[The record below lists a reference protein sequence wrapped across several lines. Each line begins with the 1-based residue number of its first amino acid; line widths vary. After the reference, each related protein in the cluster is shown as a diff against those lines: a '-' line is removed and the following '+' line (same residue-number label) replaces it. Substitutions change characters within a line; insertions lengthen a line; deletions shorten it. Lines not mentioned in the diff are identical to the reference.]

1 MVFARMED
9 RVKAEADFK
18 RITGISA
25 ATADTMPEW
34 GKLINLAQNELA
46 KLRGEFPGEQNE
58 AGS

>member
-1 MVFARMED
+1 MED